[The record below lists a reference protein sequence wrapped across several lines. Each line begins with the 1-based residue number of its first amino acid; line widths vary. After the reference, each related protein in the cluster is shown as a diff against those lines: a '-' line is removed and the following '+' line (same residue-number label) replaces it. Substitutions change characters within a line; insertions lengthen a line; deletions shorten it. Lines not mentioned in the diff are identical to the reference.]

1 MMKQALL
8 ATAFAVGLT
17 AVAAAQAAPSPVAPP
32 APMDA
37 AAPPPPAGD
46 LPPAP
51 GDMPPPPPGRGPHPG
66 DHRGPPPPPP
76 PPMTKGVEI
85 RMGRDT
91 GIRIECGDEPMAAC
105 LAAARPLT
113 DKIPNLTMPPA
124 PPAPPA
130 PPLAPAPDDMPVP
143 PAN

>member
-1 MMKQALL
+1 MIKQALL

-17 AVAAAQAAPSPVAPP
+17 SFAAAQAAPSPAAPP
-32 APMDA
+32 APIDA

-46 LPPAP
+46 MPPAP
-51 GDMPPPPPGRGPHPG
+51 GNMPPPPPRKGPHPG

-76 PPMTKGVEI
+76 LSKGVEI

-105 LAAARPLT
+105 LAAAKPLT

-124 PPAPPA
+124 PTALPTAAPM
-130 PPLAPAPDDMPVP
+130 PDDMPA
-143 PAN
+143 PAAN

>member
-1 MMKQALL
+1 MIKQALL

-17 AVAAAQAAPSPVAPP
+17 SFAAAQAAPSPAAAPP
-32 APMDA
+32 APVDV

-46 LPPAP
+46 MPPAP
-51 GDMPPPPPGRGPHPG
+51 GDMPLPPPGRGPHPG
-66 DHRGPPPPPP
+66 DHRGPPSPPPLS
-76 PPMTKGVEI
+76 KGVEI

-105 LAAARPLT
+105 LAAAKPLT

-124 PPAPPA
+124 PPALPTAAPLPGDMPA
-130 PPLAPAPDDMPVP
+130 PP
-143 PAN
+143 AN